1 MRGMTRRRLYSA
13 LACYAA
19 LAAMAALVL
28 EGPFRLV
35 TWIFL
40 GGLAVKSWIVYERDR
55 QEPL

>member
-1 MRGMTRRRLYSA
+1 MSRRRLRSA
-13 LACYAA
+13 LVCYAA
-19 LAAMAALVL
+19 LAAIAALVL

-40 GGLAVKSWIVYERDR
+40 GGLAIKSWIVYERDR

>member
-1 MRGMTRRRLYSA
+1 MTRRRLYWA
-13 LACYAA
+13 LACYGI
-19 LAAMAALVL
+19 LAGIAALVL

-40 GGLAVKSWIVYERDR
+40 GGLALKSWVVYERDR